1 MSLLATAAEGATT
14 SRHMAAAQS
23 SASRFFMFPPPLRS
37 PGWAIGLA
45 CTLRVAEVNSPFTEG
60 IACSAPVLPLKGGLL
75 GRIQLAGMNRIA
87 DHHVC
92 TPEGYAYPV
101 SRCFPVVLMDEPGQP
116 IA

>member
-37 PGWAIGLA
+37 PRWAIGLA
-45 CTLRVAEVNSPFTEG
+45 CTLRVAEVNSPFTAG

-87 DHHVC
+87 DHHVRTLWGSKTAIGRVASC
-92 TPEGYAYPV
+92 PARLILRTH
-101 SRCFPVVLMDEPGQP
+101 RL
-116 IA
+116 